1 MIGWILRFI
10 LLLVI
15 IRVIWRFLGGIID
28 GLSGDS
34 YARSQGGQRGR
45 RGGVGV
51 GPDGP
56 GAAPGAASVP
66 LVRDP
71 VCGTYVVRTKALTV
85 GSGDQTQYFCSE
97 KCRDE
102 FRKA

>member
-1 MIGWILRFI
+1 MIGWVLRFI
-10 LLLVI
+10 LLIII
-15 IRVIWRFLGGIID
+15 IRVIMRFLGGIIE

-34 YARSQGGQRGR
+34 QGSR
-45 RGGVGV
+45 RGGRGKVAP
-51 GPDGP
+51 GP
-56 GAAPGAASVP
+56 ASGAASVP

-71 VCGTYVVRTKALTV
+71 VCGTYVVRTKALTT

-102 FRKA
+102 YRKA

>member
-1 MIGWILRFI
+1 MTGWILRFI
-10 LLLVI
+10 LLLVV
-15 IRVIWRFLGGIID
+15 IRVIWRFLGGIIE

-34 YARSQGGQRGR
+34 SARSRVGQRGR
-45 RGGVGV
+45 GGASPVG
-51 GPDGP
+51 GP
-56 GAAPGAASVP
+56 GAGAASVP

-71 VCGTYVVRTKALTV
+71 VCGTYVVRTKALTT

-102 FRKA
+102 FRKS

>member
-1 MIGWILRFI
+1 MIGWVLRFI
-10 LLLVI
+10 LLMIV

-34 YARSQGGQRGR
+34 GSRGGQRSR
-45 RGGVGV
+45 VGGSA
-51 GPDGP
+51 GPA
-56 GAAPGAASVP
+56 GAPAASVP

-71 VCGTYVVRTKALTV
+71 VCGTYVVRAKALTA

-102 FRKA
+102 YRRVGG